1 MQQYAF
7 ILISFIVLFKPV
19 VAQKN
24 TDNPEQLGL
33 RITSLEQF
41 NSKLNQQLII
51 SNSRIQDLET
61 KILLATDSIVALEKS
76 LIGLENNLK
85 DISSQLGIKIKE
97 SKDLTDGKI
106 NNLNED
112 IDKNT
117 LYWIIAFLLAS
128 GFSAVAFVVL
138 KKQFKKDK
146 IDITEHIKQTSE
158 VIREEQL
165 KLDDQLLKLLESQMK
180 LITEESSLSKS
191 KQEEVDHT
199 FTLKMA
205 DEIVRIQINLTHME
219 PDTRGLKQLSAAV
232 KRIQDNLEANGYQ
245 IVEMLSKPYHEG
257 MNVIANFRSDENLE
271 KGVQIITRIIKPQVN
286 FKGIMI
292 QCAQIE
298 VSCGEE

>member
-219 PDTRGLKQLSAAV
+219 PNTRGLKQLSAAV